1 MTRRPD
7 EQRLTVGHTLLQQLT
22 FWWQIR
28 SMIGGQGTPPM
39 SLEQL
44 MILAGQ
50 LAQSPHR
57 PVTVPRRADTVSASA
72 QLSPDELTA
81 LRQIWE
87 TPIRLHMAEPASP
100 VRH

>member
-1 MTRRPD
+1 
-7 EQRLTVGHTLLQQLT
+7 
-22 FWWQIR
+22 
-28 SMIGGQGTPPM
+28 MIGEQETSPM

-44 MILAGQ
+44 MILASQ
-50 LAQSPHR
+50 LAQSPR
-57 PVTVPRRADTVSASA
+57 LPVTASRRAHTVSASA

-87 TPIRLHMAEPASP
+87 TPMRLHMAEPASP

>member
-1 MTRRPD
+1 
-7 EQRLTVGHTLLQQLT
+7 
-22 FWWQIR
+22 
-28 SMIGGQGTPPM
+28 MIGEQGTSPM

-44 MILAGQ
+44 MILASQ
-50 LAQSPHR
+50 LAQSPR
-57 PVTVPRRADTVSASA
+57 LPVTASRRAHTVSASA

-87 TPIRLHMAEPASP
+87 TPMRLHMAEPASP